1 MEKLLSAHLISVAET
16 FANSC
21 NVSIVEFQLDEEN
34 KQVFFYLFVCLFVRL
49 SNSLLV
55 CLPLLSIGSC
65 DFLLEG

>member
-34 KQVFFYLFVCLFVRL
+34 KQVFVFYLLFVCLFVCPR
-49 SNSLLV
+49 V
-55 CLPLLSIGSC
+55 CLYVYPS
-65 DFLLEG
+65 